1 MENELGVEVG
11 KRAMRVSVF
20 RFPDSL
26 ALSWA
31 GIPEINVAP
40 KRLLRLNLLRSSA
53 ALLTAWEVRRDW
65 LSSPF
70 SPALDSLFGLGFSDS
85 TTLEC
90 SVLISKIDRLAGWSL
105 KFFSNS
111 ETSQITHQ
119 GLEWGVRVEMVPGSD
134 TGYLGRSDAEL
145 TWSPFCQMPV
155 HHQYASWGKFSST
168 HRCSISVQ

>member
-11 KRAMRVSVF
+11 EESHE
-20 RFPDSL
+20 SL
-26 ALSWA
+26 SLQIPRQPCTVLSRYTRNKC
-31 GIPEINVAP
+31 GPQTFTSPESTEKFCCFINCMGSE
-40 KRLLRLNLLRSSA
+40 KRLA
-53 ALLTAWEVRRDW
+53 F
-65 LSSPF
+65 SPF
-70 SPALDSLFGLGFSDS
+70 SPALDSLFDFGFSDS

-134 TGYLGRSDAEL
+134 TGCHLGRSDAEL

-168 HRCSISVQ
+168 HL